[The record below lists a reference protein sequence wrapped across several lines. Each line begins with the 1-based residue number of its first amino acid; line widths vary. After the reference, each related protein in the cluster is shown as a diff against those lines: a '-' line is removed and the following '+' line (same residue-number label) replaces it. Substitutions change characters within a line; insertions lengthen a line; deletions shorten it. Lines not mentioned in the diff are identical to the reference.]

1 MNSTHK
7 RHSTSLNRSRAAP
20 SRETIPQL
28 KAEIENLRCHDQTSL
43 EIPIDR
49 IIPLQLP
56 GEMKQPRL
64 YYDPRKMELLRKSI
78 QKHGVLEPIF
88 LRRGQAD
95 IFEII
100 SGERRWRC
108 CQALGIP
115 SIPAIVRNM
124 SDGDALEAALIAH
137 LLNEEISTIE
147 QTESILGLLSLRF
160 HLSTEAVKTSL
171 YQLKNSRTRGMDT
184 PNTFSEEQ
192 IETIHGI
199 LSEFGLKL
207 SSFVS
212 NRLPLLNLRPNILSA
227 VREGRLSPTNAVLIN
242 RQPQE
247 SHEFLMSQAE
257 GKTKKE
263 LADLIRA
270 TANLGMQPAKKRLM
284 SDQIHERFKS
294 IIKQPEL
301 LVNPDVAKRLMR
313 IDVLLQEIEAIG
325 GQSSSK
331 N

>member
-1 MNSTHK
+1 MNSTRK
-7 RHSTSLNRSRAAP
+7 RHSTPAP

-28 KAEIENLRCHDQTSL
+28 KAQIGTLSGHDQTSL

-49 IIPLQLP
+49 IMPLQLP

-88 LRRGQAD
+88 LRQGQAD
-95 IFEII
+95 RFEII

-108 CQALGIP
+108 CQALGIHA
-115 SIPAIVRNM
+115 IPAIVRNM
-124 SDGDALEAALIAH
+124 SDAEALEAALIAH
-137 LLNEEISTIE
+137 LLNEEISAIE

-160 HLSTEAVKTSL
+160 HLSPEAVKTSL

-184 PNTFSEEQ
+184 PSTFSEEQ
-192 IETIHGI
+192 LKTIHDI

-212 NRLPLLNLRPNILSA
+212 NRLPLLNLRPNILRA
-227 VREGRLSPTNAVLIN
+227 VREGKLSPTNAVLIN

-247 SHEFLMSQAE
+247 SHAFLMSQAE
-257 GKTKKE
+257 GKTKKA

-294 IIKQPEL
+294 ISKQPEL
-301 LVNPDVAKRLMR
+301 LVNPDVVKRLMQ
-313 IDVLLQEIEAIG
+313 IEVLLQEIEAIG
-325 GQSSSK
+325 S
-331 N
+331 